1 MEPSEYPK
9 TFQSIPYSNEHSLQ
23 TLTVCL
29 PRPLPVP
36 QTEDTPNRLWIVY
49 IHGGAWQSPAQSS
62 VDFLPAQKI
71 ILTDP
76 SFNTTLE
83 RIAGFAS
90 INYGLSPNP
99 DFPIS
104 DPSRNV
110 RHPGHLN
117 DVMKALHWLRVH
129 YSVGEPHHW
138 DYVLV
143 GHSCGATLA
152 YQAALSIVHGQDGGG
167 VMKAPCAIV
176 GIEGLYDL
184 PALVRYHADMPE
196 YRKFVT
202 RAFGEDMSVWAEVSP
217 ALAKER
223 LRALWNRVDHFVLA
237 HSREDE
243 LVEWD
248 QPEAM
253 RNALLAQR
261 PESRPEELSILELSG
276 NHDDVWEIGKGVAKG
291 VLVAVDRTFNLVQV
305 S

>member
-1 MEPSEYPK
+1 
-9 TFQSIPYSNEHSLQ
+9 
-23 TLTVCL
+23 
-29 PRPLPVP
+29 
-36 QTEDTPNRLWIVY
+36 
-49 IHGGAWQSPAQSS
+49 
-62 VDFLPAQKI
+62 LPAQKI

-99 DFPIS
+99 NFPIS

-110 RHPGHLN
+110 RHPGHLQ
-117 DVMKALHWLRVH
+117 DVIKALRWLRE
-129 YSVGEPHHW
+129 YYGVGEPDHW
-138 DYVLV
+138 DYVVV

-152 YQAALSIVHGQDGGG
+152 FQAALSIAHATDGGPP
-167 VMKAPCAIV
+167 MKAPRVIV

-196 YRKFVT
+196 YRAFVT
-202 RAFGEDMSVWAEVSP
+202 SAFGEDESAWTEVSP
-217 ALAKER
+217 ALTNER
-223 LRALWNRVDHFVLA
+223 LRVLWDQVDHFVLA

-253 RNALLAQR
+253 RNALLAHR
-261 PESRPEELSILELSG
+261 PDSRSEELNILELSG
-276 NHDDVWEIGKGVAKG
+276 KHDDVWQIGTGVAKG
-291 VLVAVDRTFNLVQV
+291 VRVAVDHIFD
-305 S
+305 